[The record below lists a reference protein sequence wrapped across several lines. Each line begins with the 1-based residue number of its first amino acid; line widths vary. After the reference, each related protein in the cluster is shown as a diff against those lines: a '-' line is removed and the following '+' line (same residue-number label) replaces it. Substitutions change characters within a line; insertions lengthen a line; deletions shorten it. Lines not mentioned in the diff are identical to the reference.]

1 MQMWQIIA
9 IMILVIGLAYLYK
22 RYENKYLYETYDEN
36 TDIRKFFLGKL
47 TRNDIGSIRKPL
59 LWIYVPHE
67 YNGRNWLS
75 FGSRSSYE
83 LNQPY
88 LYLTTKSILKHCS
101 TDFHVIIIDDT
112 SFPKLLEDWPYINTP
127 LDKHKRLYG
136 LMQILYTYGGL
147 LTPISFVCFRS
158 LLDLYYTGTRHNKMF
173 VVEKPNH
180 ETLVDAAF
188 VPSPYFMGALKENAV
203 LLEFIGYLKGIIET
217 DYTFGNKI
225 TGKLAEWLHHQIA
238 QGKVN
243 LIRGYEVGVMKKDET
258 PVLVD
263 DLLNMSYINMD
274 LESAYG
280 VWVPSREILRRTNYQ
295 WFARM
300 SEEQVL
306 LSNVMLGK
314 YLVRAV
320 APHPLMEGLSPQS
333 VKAPDSLIPQSSPS
347 DWVAFWNT
355 PLYKGMYGLQPLYL
369 GQEVP
374 KNKDQDKNYKFTGVI
389 PN

>member
-1 MQMWQIIA
+1 MWQIIA

-22 RYENKYLYETYDEN
+22 RYETKYLYETYDEN

-112 SFPKLLEDWPYINTP
+112 SFPKLVEDWPYLNTP
-127 LDKHKRLYG
+127 LDKRKRLYG
-136 LMQILYTYGGL
+136 LMQIIYTYGGL

-158 LLDLYYTGTRHNKMF
+158 LLDLYYTGTRNNKMF

-180 ETLVDAAF
+180 KTLVDAAF
-188 VPSPYFMGALKENAV
+188 VPSPYFMGALKENTV
-203 LLEFIGYLKGIIET
+203 LLEFLGYLKGIIET
-217 DYTFGNKI
+217 DYTFGSRVE
-225 TGKLAEWLHHQIA
+225 GKMAVWLQNQIA

-243 LIRGYEVGVMKKDET
+243 LIPGYEVGVMKKDET

-280 VWVPSREILRRTNYQ
+280 VWVPARDILKRSNYQ

-314 YLVRAV
+314 YLVRAL
-320 APHPLMEGLSPQS
+320 APQPLMEGLSPQS
-333 VKAPDSLIPQSSPS
+333 VNAPPSLIAQSNPS

-355 PLYKGMYGLQPLYL
+355 PLYKGLYGLQPLYL
-369 GQEVP
+369 GQDVP
-374 KNKDQDKNYKFTGVI
+374 KNKQQDPNYKFQGVI
-389 PN
+389 P

>member
-1 MQMWQIIA
+1 MWQVIT
-9 IMILVIGLAYLYK
+9 IMIIVVGLAYLYK
-22 RYENKYLYETYDEN
+22 RYETKYLYETHDEH

-47 TRNDIGSIRKPL
+47 TRDDIGAIRKPL

-67 YNGRNWLS
+67 YNGRNWMS

-112 SFPKLLEDWPYINTP
+112 SFPKLLEHWPYEATP
-127 LDKHKRLYG
+127 LNQQKRLYG
-136 LMQILYTYGGL
+136 LIQILYTYGGM

-158 LLDLYYTGTRHNKMF
+158 LLDLYYTGTRNNKMF
-173 VVEKPNH
+173 VAEKPNH

-188 VPSPYFMGALKENAV
+188 VPSPYFIGALKQNPV
-203 LLEFIGYLKGIIET
+203 LLEFVGYLKHLIET
-217 DYTFGNKI
+217 DYTLGSKVE
-225 TGKLAEWLHHQIA
+225 GKVAGWLQGQIS
-238 QGKVN
+238 QQKVN
-243 LIRGYEVGVMKKDET
+243 LVRGYEVGVMKKDET

-263 DLLNMSYINMD
+263 DLLNQSYINMNLD
-274 LESAYG
+274 SAYG
-280 VWVPSREILRRTNYQ
+280 VWVPSRDILHRTNYQ

-306 LSNVMLGK
+306 MSNVMLGK
-314 YLVRAV
+314 YIVKAV
-320 APHPLMEGLSPQS
+320 APSQEGLSPQG
-333 VKAPDSLIPQSSPS
+333 VDAPNTLIAESSPS
-347 DWVAFWNT
+347 DWVSFWNT
-355 PLYKGMYGLQPLYL
+355 PLYKGLYGLQPLYL

-374 KNKDQDKNYKFTGVI
+374 KNKNQDPNYKFTGVI
-389 PN
+389 Q